1 MRDDISRCG
10 GDDDISTDTDPSNT
24 DYSHSNERPLNLH
37 AFNGRNGRA
46 LLGGVNRD
54 HLGARA
60 KPSSLLPI
68 SPTQVKPDFY
78 AMLVWAVIDSGC
90 SWHCHPYADD
100 LINTRPCNDTMT
112 GIDGKPQSVTCIGDL
127 PALTR
132 DHLGTWKRIIIRNVR
147 CVPTFSDTLIS
158 VDQFWQDSKVD
169 TLFNSTRCLAVPASG
184 EEPSL
189 DLPFDRK
196 ENLYKWAILPWAR
209 ISFACATK

>member
-1 MRDDISRCG
+1 MSCHEKKGVDDRRG
-10 GDDDISTDTDPSNT
+10 
-24 DYSHSNERPLNLH
+24 
-37 AFNGRNGRA
+37 AGR
-46 LLGGVNRD
+46 
-54 HLGARA
+54 
-60 KPSSLLPI
+60 
-68 SPTQVKPDFY
+68 
-78 AMLVWAVIDSGC
+78 
-90 SWHCHPYADD
+90 
-100 LINTRPCNDTMT
+100 
-112 GIDGKPQSVTCIGDL
+112 IGDL

-196 ENLYKWAILPWAR
+196 QNLYNVVQVGHP
-209 ISFACATK
+209 SHE